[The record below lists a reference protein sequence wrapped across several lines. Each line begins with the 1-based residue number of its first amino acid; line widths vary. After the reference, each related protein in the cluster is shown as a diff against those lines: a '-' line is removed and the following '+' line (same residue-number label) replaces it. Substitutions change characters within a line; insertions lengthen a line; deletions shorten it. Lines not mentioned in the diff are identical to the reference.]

1 MSGGLNVPN
10 VNAVTVTANSS
21 GFSIAGGS
29 SSSKT
34 LTVSNGVTIAGT
46 DGSTLN
52 IGAGGTLLSGAFQAS
67 SQGTT
72 GAQGVQGTTGSQG
85 AQGTDGV
92 QGNTGAQGTQGLT
105 GPNGI
110 QGATGTQGST
120 GTQGATG
127 VQGSTGA
134 QGIQGITGSQGA
146 TGTQGAVGSTGGTG
160 ATGSTGVQGS
170 TGAQGTSGASILGLN
185 NTFTGTNAFTSVTAT
200 LQSQFSGSA
209 TSAIF
214 TGSDPDQGFQM
225 ISTATGGR
233 TYVVKVAGSA
243 SGNIPG
249 AGLYFYDQTGTG
261 IVMAFDTTKR
271 VNIYNGLAVT
281 GALSATG
288 NLTLSATNSN
298 ILGGTTTGSS
308 SIYNSTGASGITI
321 YGPTHATKANQID
334 VFAGG
339 LGHNFSSTGLA
350 VNGNVLVSNNLGFNG
365 GVNDAI
371 AYSASALKFYVGGP
385 ERMAI
390 SSTGLAVTGAL
401 STTGLF
407 TATGSALGQTAQYGS
422 TNVNGIYHTYFTNGT
437 AIGDIGSSYQTM
449 SGSSADFGITSRSGK
464 LVFGTGSSIRA
475 VIDSSGN
482 VGIGTTSPGSSTKL
496 FVNGQTTLKRL
507 QKQVYNWYT
516 TSGSSYVHFKT
527 TLKLSGSGAH
537 VGMWSWRFYGYSY
550 GTARIIDSYFGLH
563 ADGSGN
569 IYSPAYQ
576 DQGEFA
582 FCTNMYKSSDNF
594 LVIVGLIDNTYFFG
608 LDVDIHHTMDY
619 SYTELGISTHS
630 QSANTS
636 GVY

>member
-1 MSGGLNVPN
+1 MAIDFPTSPSPGQQVTSGSRTWTWSG
-10 VNAVTVTANSS
+10 TYWAN
-21 GFSIAGGS
+21 
-29 SSSKT
+29 
-34 LTVSNGVTIAGT
+34 NTIT
-46 DGSTLN
+46 
-52 IGAGGTLLSGAFQAS
+52 
-67 SQGTT
+67 
-72 GAQGVQGTTGSQG
+72 GVQGTQG
-85 AQGTDGV
+85 I
-92 QGNTGAQGTQGLT
+92 QGTQGT
-105 GPNGI
+105 QGTQGI
-110 QGATGTQGST
+110 QGLLGTQGS
-120 GTQGATG
+120 QGL
-127 VQGSTGA
+127 QGIQGIQGITGA
-134 QGIQGITGSQGA
+134 QGIQGIQGTQGTQGLQGIMGAQGA
-146 TGTQGAVGSTGGTG
+146 QGTQGTQGA
-160 ATGSTGVQGS
+160 QGI
-170 TGAQGTSGASILGLN
+170 QGTQGTQGLQGIQGISGASILGTA
-185 NTFTGTNAFTSVTAT
+185 NTWTNTNAFTSVTAT

-209 TSAIF
+209 NSAIF

-233 TYVVKVAGSA
+233 TYAVKVAGSA

-281 GALSATG
+281 GALSSTG
-288 NLTLSATNSN
+288 MFSLTGGS
-298 ILGGTTTGSS
+298 LGQ
-308 SIYNSTGASGITI
+308 IAIFNSTNA
-321 YGPTHATKANQID
+321 
-334 VFAGG
+334 
-339 LGHNFSSTGLA
+339 
-350 VNGNVLVSNNLGFNG
+350 
-365 GVNDAI
+365 
-371 AYSASALKFYVGGP
+371 
-385 ERMAI
+385 
-390 SSTGLAVTGAL
+390 
-401 STTGLF
+401 
-407 TATGSALGQTAQYGS
+407 
-422 TNVNGIYHTYFTNGT
+422 NGIYHTYQTNGT
-437 AIGDIGSSYQTM
+437 AIGDIGSSNQTM

-464 LVFGTGSSIRA
+464 LIFGTGSSIRA
-475 VIDSSGN
+475 VIDSSGNVGIGTTSPLAKLQVSGGRSYLFSGDNYSVGLAQTAAQANYMYLGTASDGTFHISESGGTARFTLQQAGNVGIGTASPAYKLHLSGGSDTRIQIDATSTQGFYFTKAGTNNGTFRVDTDGNFEFYTKTVSQAMVLTAAGN

-507 QKQVYNWYT
+507 QKQVYNFYT

-594 LVIVGLIDNTYFFG
+594 LVIVGLIDNTYYFG
-608 LDVDIHHTMDY
+608 LDVDIHHTMAY